1 MALSSQTA
9 SCFTKRVGVCLKNI
23 FGGVGDLFFEVRL
36 KASNVYSFTDIA
48 SVDSDGAVCVY
59 LGDCIRTLLLIVQ
72 FSVNPIG
79 LYVHF
84 ILFGVV
90 IVDSP

>member
-1 MALSSQTA
+1 M
-9 SCFTKRVGVCLKNI
+9 GVCLKINL
-23 FGGVGDLFFEVRL
+23 GVGDLFFEVRL
-36 KASNVYSFTDIA
+36 KASNVYSIIDIA

-59 LGDCIRTLLLIVQ
+59 LGDCIRTLLLIVH

-79 LYVHF
+79 FYVHF
-84 ILFGVV
+84 ILYGVV